1 MNKISLVIQREYL
14 TRVRNKTF
22 ILTTLLTPLL
32 FVVFIA
38 GSTYLS
44 LKGKSVLKI
53 AVIDDNNYFKN
64 NLKSSGDIQ
73 FEFPNAVDTSN
84 YENKGYSAVLMIP
97 KFEGTMKTDYILRSP
112 KSIGFEATE
121 SIENKINASIEEN
134 MLQEA
139 GITRAQLDS
148 IHSQSKFAQLKSL
161 KQQGNEVKES
171 NDTIAAVIGYASG
184 FLIYLTMFLYG
195 VMVMRGVMEEK
206 TNRIAEVIV
215 SSIKPFQLML
225 GKIIGI
231 GAVGL
236 TQFLMWIVMIVGLLM
251 AAQIFIPHD
260 VLQQVQALQQH
271 NGTMP
276 GGGMMQASE
285 KAQWIYDKS
294 HMLGTANWPVIIGLF
309 LFYFVGGYLFYS
321 ALFASIGSVV
331 EDAGSSQS
339 LTLPVTMPIIFSFII
354 MTQAVQ
360 NPGTPLAVW
369 ASIIPFSSPIVMMAR
384 VAYGVPGTVPYWQ
397 LFASMICLI
406 GGFLFTTWLA
416 GKIYRTGILLYGKK
430 STWKEMI
437 KWAFRKN

>member
-97 KFEGTMKTDYILRSP
+97 KFEGTKKTDYILRSP